1 MPSTMRSACASPA
14 GVPGRLPSAAAR
26 RVTVARQWV
35 SGAAAG
41 AALAVSAV
49 VGVILLGR
57 AAQQPPSGRVTP
69 AAPRNPP
76 VTLPGRAG
84 TPRGHRPFAVGLRT
98 LRLVDRSRR
107 VRQADGRVVARTLVT
122 EVRYP
127 ALGAP
132 SGADARGAP
141 AARAAGPFPLV
152 VFGHGF
158 GLLPRT
164 YALLLRAWARAG
176 FVVAAPA
183 FPLERATAP
192 GGPVE
197 SDIVNQPGDVRFL
210 ISALLRDGAAAR
222 GPLHGLL
229 DPQEIAVGGHSDGA
243 STASAVAY
251 DRRERDPRVRAA
263 LLFSGAAI
271 DGAFLPR
278 HGSPPLLAVQ
288 GTADAVH
295 PPAGTYAAFAAA
307 PRPKYLLRL
316 LGAGHEDPYTIQL
329 PQRRVVERVAVA
341 FLDRYLRHRPD
352 AERVLRAAARAPG
365 IASLTAAP

>member
-1 MPSTMRSACASPA
+1 VIA
-14 GVPGRLPSAAAR
+14 
-26 RVTVARQWV
+26 ARQWV

-41 AALAVSAV
+41 IAVAVSAV
-49 VGVILLGR
+49 AAVMLLGR
-57 AAQQPPSGRVTP
+57 ATQQAPNGPVAPTT
-69 AAPRNPP
+69 PRNPP
-76 VTLPGRAG
+76 VTLPARAG
-84 TPRGHRPFAVGLRT
+84 TPRRHRPFAVGLRT

-132 SGADARGAP
+132 TRADARGAP
-141 AARAAGPFPLV
+141 AARTAGPFPLV

-158 GLLPRT
+158 GLLPST
-164 YALLLRAWARAG
+164 YTLLLRAWARAG

-183 FPLERATAP
+183 FPLERRTAP
-192 GGPVE
+192 GGPLE

-229 DPQEIAVGGHSDGA
+229 DPREIAVGGHSDGA

-278 HGSPPLLAVQ
+278 RGSPPLLAVQ
-288 GTADAVH
+288 GTADPVH
-295 PPAGTYAAFAAA
+295 PPAGMYAAFATAH
-307 PRPKYLLRL
+307 RPKYLLRL
-316 LGAGHEDPYTIQL
+316 LGAGHEDPYTTQP
-329 PQRRVVERVAVA
+329 PQRRVVDLLVVA

-352 AERVLRAAARAPG
+352 GERLLRAAARAPG